1 MKSLLFP
8 HPPNSKSLD
17 VCHTSPYWDAGFSLV
32 QLSSSSERESQRAAA
47 GAATGAAVGEAGG
60 AAAGAAAG
68 AVAGGCSG
76 GCSGRCSG
84 GQVQRPAGAA
94 AAAGRCSGGGG
105 QVWQRMQWRAG
116 AGAVLG
122 GCSGGCSGGCCR
134 SEFSQVPS
142 DGTQDIP
149 LCHCGL
155 QTTEPQ
161 RAVSGDR
168 SPFLYSMSE
177 VSACLGD
184 GRGHTLADSTM
195 FYLVCLEHKKLNS
208 SKILAKPLLTR
219 PFPPACSLHISIVT
233 KNF

>member
-1 MKSLLFP
+1 MQQWVKRG
-8 HPPNSKSLD
+8 
-17 VCHTSPYWDAGFSLV
+17 CG
-32 QLSSSSERESQRAAA
+32 
-47 GAATGAAVGEAGG
+47 
-60 AAAGAAAG
+60 
-68 AVAGGCSG
+68 GGCSG
-76 GCSGRCSG
+76 GCSGGRVQR
-84 GQVQRPAGAA
+84 QVQWRAGAA
-94 AAAGRCSGGGG
+94 AGRCSGRCSGGGG

-122 GCSGGCSGGCCR
+122 GCSGGCSRRCCR

-155 QTTEPQ
+155 QTTESQ

-168 SPFLYSMSE
+168 SPFLYSISE
-177 VSACLGD
+177 ASACLGD